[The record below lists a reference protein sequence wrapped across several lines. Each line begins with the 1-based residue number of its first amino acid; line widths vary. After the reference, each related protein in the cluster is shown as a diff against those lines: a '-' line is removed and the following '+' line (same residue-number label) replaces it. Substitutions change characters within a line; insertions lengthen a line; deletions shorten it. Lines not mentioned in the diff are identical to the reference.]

1 MLGFGIKR
9 FGGYV
14 PRLRIDRSAIAEAHK
29 WMAPGLRGQA
39 KGSRA
44 FLSWDEDAVTMA
56 VEAARDCL
64 ADAGAGKIEALHL
77 ASTSLPYADLQ
88 HASLVASAL
97 RLPEDIASS
106 DGGFSQRAGT
116 SGLLQALKAGE
127 DALFVATDA
136 PVAKPASTQEMSYG
150 AGAAAFLLG
159 TGEDVVAKLI
169 GSASVTAPF
178 VHHYRAAQ

>member
-1 MLGFGIKR
+1 MADFGIKL

-14 PRLRIDRSAIAEAHK
+14 PRLRIDRSHIADAHK

-64 ADAGAGKIEALHL
+64 DGRAPDGLEAIHL

-88 HASLVASAL
+88 HAALVASAL
-97 RLPEDIASS
+97 RLPAGIASS
-106 DGGFSQRAGT
+106 
-116 SGLLQALKAGE
+116 
-127 DALFVATDA
+127 
-136 PVAKPASTQEMSYG
+136 
-150 AGAAAFLLG
+150 AAC
-159 TGEDVVAKLI
+159 
-169 GSASVTAPF
+169 
-178 VHHYRAAQ
+178 